1 MPPAVIDLQSTEDWR
16 DVVHCTVQ
24 TLAEGGVVALPTETV
39 YGLAASAL
47 DAGAVGRLL
56 AMKERAETKP
66 LTLAIKSADE
76 ARDYAPDL
84 CPLAR
89 RLARRCWPGPVTIV
103 VDDSHPES
111 LVRQLPPEVRQA
123 VSPGQLI
130 GLRVP
135 GHPMILDVLRM
146 LAGPLTL
153 TSANRSGMPES
164 VTTKEIIDAFG
175 DKLSLVVDDGPC
187 RFGQPSSVVRVV
199 KGRVEILRA
208 GVVPERTLQRLSSL
222 LVLFVCTGNTC
233 RSPMAELLCRD
244 MIAKRLH
251 CTIDELEDRGVLVMS
266 AGLASMLGGRA
277 TVEAI
282 EAMSDLGLDLRNH
295 ETQPVTEPLARHAD
309 AIFTM
314 TRSHREAIVSQWPSA
329 AERTEVLA
337 ADGADI
343 CDPIGGPIERY
354 RACAQQIRT
363 ALETRVNELELSL
376 IPRYQ

>member
-1 MPPAVIDLQSTEDWR
+1 MPPAVIDLQNAEDWR
-16 DVVHCTVQ
+16 DVVHCAVQ

-47 DAGAVGRLL
+47 DEDAVGRLL
-56 AMKERAETKP
+56 AMKGRTAAKP

-84 CPLAR
+84 CPMGR
-89 RLARRCWPGPVTIV
+89 RLARRCWPGPVTLV

-111 LVRQLPPEVRQA
+111 LVRQLPPSVRQA
-123 VSPGQLI
+123 VSPEQSI

-135 GHPMILDVLRM
+135 GHPMILAVLRM

-153 TSANRSGMPES
+153 TSANRSGMPEAIAA
-164 VTTKEIIDAFG
+164 KEIIDVFG
-175 DKLSLVVDDGPC
+175 DKLRLVVDAGPC
-187 RFGQPSSVVRVV
+187 RFGQPSSVVRVAN
-199 KGRVEILRA
+199 GRWEILRV

-244 MIAKRLH
+244 MLAKRLG

-266 AGLASMLGGRA
+266 AGIAAEEGGKA
-277 TVEAI
+277 AAEAVEV
-282 EAMSDLGLDLRNH
+282 MSAFGLDLRGH
-295 ETQPVTEPLARHAD
+295 ETQPLTEPLARHAD
-309 AIFTM
+309 TIYAM
-314 TRSHREAIVSQWPSA
+314 TRAHREAIVAQWPSA
-329 AERTEVLA
+329 AERTEVLS

-343 CDPIGGPIERY
+343 CDPIGGPVERY
-354 RACAQQIRT
+354 RCCAERLQT
-363 ALETRVNELELSL
+363 ELETRINELEF
-376 IPRYQ
+376 

>member
-1 MPPAVIDLQSTEDWR
+1 MPPAVIDLQNAEDWR

-24 TLAEGGVVALPTETV
+24 TLAEGGVAALPTETV

-47 DAGAVGRLL
+47 DEDAVGRLL
-56 AMKERAETKP
+56 AMKERTVAKP

-84 CPLAR
+84 CALGR
-89 RLARRCWPGPVTIV
+89 RLARRCWPGPVTLV

-111 LVRQLPPEVRQA
+111 LVRQLPPKVRQA
-123 VSPGQLI
+123 VSPQQAI

-135 GHPMILDVLRM
+135 GHPIILDVLRM
-146 LAGPLTL
+146 LAGPLVL
-153 TSANRSGMPES
+153 SSANRAGMPES
-164 VTTKEIIDAFG
+164 VTAKEIIEVFG
-175 DKLSLVVDDGPC
+175 DRLDLVVDDGPC
-187 RFGQPSSVVRVV
+187 RFGQPSSVVRVAN
-199 KGRVEILRA
+199 GRAEILRA

-244 MIAKRLH
+244 MLAKRLG

-266 AGLASMLGGRA
+266 AGIASMMGGRA

-282 EAMSDLGLDLRNH
+282 ETMSSLGLDLSGH
-295 ETQPVTEPLARHAD
+295 ETQPLTEPLARHAD
-309 AIFTM
+309 VIYAM
-314 TRSHREAIVSQWPSA
+314 TRAHREAIVSQWPSA

-337 ADGADI
+337 ADDTDI
-343 CDPIGGPIERY
+343 CDPIGGRVERY
-354 RACAQQIRT
+354 RCCAERIQTELQ
-363 ALETRVNELELSL
+363 TRINELEL
-376 IPRYQ
+376 IPRP